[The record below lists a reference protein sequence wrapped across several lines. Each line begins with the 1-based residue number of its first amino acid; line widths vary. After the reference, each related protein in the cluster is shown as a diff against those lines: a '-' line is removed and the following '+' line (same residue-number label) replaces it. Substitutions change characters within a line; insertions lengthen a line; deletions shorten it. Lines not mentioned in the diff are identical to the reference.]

1 MIKTNTA
8 EKKSS
13 NKTNKKFKCS
23 KNSIM
28 QMQLLYKMRATSK
41 IICLSLKD
49 SNLSEKMIVTI
60 IVKEKSWMICKMGLS
75 KVLRI
80 KML

>member
-1 MIKTNTA
+1 
-8 EKKSS
+8 
-13 NKTNKKFKCS
+13 
-23 KNSIM
+23 
-28 QMQLLYKMRATSK
+28 MQLLYKMRATSK

-60 IVKEKSWMICKMGLS
+60 IMKEKSWMICKMGLS